1 MEEGLHDLNQS
12 YELDPYNPY
21 YLRNLGIYY
30 QERGDYQKA
39 LELFLESKS
48 LDNYTYNIDA
58 LIIETR
64 KYVNQKAY
72 WQDLRLVLC
81 EILKIQMPKNPNIWL
96 SLRQFKFI
104 L

>member
-21 YLRNLGIYY
+21 YFRNLGIYY

-64 KYVNQKAY
+64 KYVNQKPTDRIYA
-72 WQDLRLVLC
+72 LFFV
-81 EILKIQMPKNPNIWL
+81 
-96 SLRQFKFI
+96 KF
-104 L
+104 